1 MAKFSAWGIIRD
13 DGSLHGLWKCYLAF
27 QHIWI
32 GARNSGRGG
41 VVHIKHNSGRRG
53 TENVEIG
60 AFIRSNLRY
69 GFEGTLCVAR
79 SCKSIPSS
87 CPDRDWK
94 CDILL
99 PLPPHTKPEHQVE
112 STLH

>member
-13 DGSLHGLWKCYLAF
+13 DGSLHGSRKCCLAF
-27 QHIWI
+27 LHIWI

-41 VVHIKHNSGRRG
+41 VVHIKHHSGRRG
-53 TENVEIG
+53 TENGEIG
-60 AFIRSNLRY
+60 TFVRSNLKY

-87 CPDRDWK
+87 RPDGDWK
-94 CDILL
+94 CDTLF
-99 PLPPHTKPEHQVE
+99 PPHTKPEHQVE